1 IGLRIFS
8 FEYQHRQPLPAREEV
23 AGEGAERDHARGRCR
38 DLLRFPDREQLDEEP
53 GKLDD
58 AVVRAPWMA
67 VARPDRKAEARVEL
81 PGGVE
86 VAHHVHEMIEPAR
99 HQRMIPKSG
108 YRFSEKI
115 TRRIKQTCPYLTA
128 ENDVGWRNMLVID
141 ATIWPSF
148 SVSARLASHSGSV
161 MKPPN

>member
-1 IGLRIFS
+1 IGLGIFS

-67 VARPDRKAEARVEL
+67 VARPDREAEARIEL
-81 PGGVE
+81 PAGVE
-86 VAHHVHEMIEPAR
+86 IAHHVHEMIEPAR
-99 HQRMIPKSG
+99 HQRMIPKKPAPHLMRGG

-115 TRRIKQTCPYLTA
+115 MRRMKQTFLLL
-128 ENDVGWRNMLVID
+128 DRGKR
-141 ATIWPSF
+141 
-148 SVSARLASHSGSV
+148 
-161 MKPPN
+161 